1 MRRPSAPVRVF
12 ILVAAVACLGLA
24 MCAHSQQPAP
34 AANTAQVPQ
43 AQAAQPPDAAP
54 APPPPPKPTYFN
66 ATKAP
71 GGLYR

>member
-34 AANTAQVPQ
+34 ATNTIQAPQ
-43 AQAAQPPDAAP
+43 AQTAQPPDAAP
-54 APPPPPKPTYFN
+54 APPPAKPTYFN